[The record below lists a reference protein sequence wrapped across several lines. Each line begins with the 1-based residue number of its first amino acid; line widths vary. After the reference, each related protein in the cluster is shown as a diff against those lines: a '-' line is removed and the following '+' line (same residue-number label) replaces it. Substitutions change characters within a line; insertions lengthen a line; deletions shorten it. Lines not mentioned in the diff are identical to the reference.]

1 MNIRSSRTAVAF
13 FNAFT
18 LPGYPDSLPAGQYQ
32 VVAEEELIQGLSFE
46 AYRRTATYLEIRN
59 RGGQAG
65 RTELRPVSESALKQ
79 ALRRD
84 RDLRRNSNDS
94 EAEPSPQE
102 DLR

>member
-1 MNIRSSRTAVAF
+1 MRSSRTVVTF
-13 FNAFT
+13 FHAFT
-18 LPGYPDSLPAGQYQ
+18 LPGYTDCLPAGQYQ

-65 RTELRPVSESALKQ
+65 RTELRPVSESGLEL

-84 RDLRRNSNDS
+84 RDLTRNSNDS
-94 EAEPSPQE
+94 DAELSPQE